1 MLGTVTRI
9 VRYVYAVGAYAV
21 RPSGMSVDWPACR
34 TGRLAIAPTNQRGL
48 PIPYG
53 TSMYLSRLELQGFKT
68 FAHKTVLEFH
78 PDASA
83 RRGLTGV
90 VGPNGS
96 GKSNIADALRWVMG
110 EQSMKLLRSKKSED
124 VIFSGS
130 AKKARAGFAEVS
142 LTLTNDDRPD
152 IDMSEIVVARRL
164 YRDGQSEYEINKQ
177 SARLTDVAL
186 LLAQCGIGQRTYSVI
201 GQGMVDAVLTASP
214 AERREFFDE
223 AAGLK
228 QFQLKRNSS
237 MNKLEGTRENLK
249 QADVLLREIEP
260 RLTSLER
267 QVKRLKEREGLEQEL
282 KVIERAYFGRVW
294 ADLRSQLKITG
305 GSIERAKAEYDTKN
319 AEAAKLEQELAGMEK
334 AAPVSTELRKL
345 QESLNAFREDRSK
358 LRERQIT
365 LESEQR
371 VAAVKAQ
378 KPWSPL
384 PLSKIIQEIDGLS
397 KEHDTLFVLLESDK
411 PDLNKV
417 RSVTL
422 KIKEKSA
429 DLLSKLQQTAP
440 EETKAEP
447 ADPKLEKEFAALV
460 KDMAS
465 IGEKIAETETRLA
478 QLSAKEDESRAHLF
492 QLQRELTA
500 KRHEAQ
506 QAERSLSEATVEQA
520 RLETRRDGFYMELR
534 TQAEALEPELEHLS
548 DNLTP
553 EAKAQAPEVLQS
565 RMTKLRSQLEWIGG
579 IDPETMKEYEE
590 TKARFESLMQQ
601 TSDLKEAMRSLEIII
616 TELDKTIAERADV
629 AFRQLDHEFGKFFQK
644 LFGGGEAK
652 ILKVESEASE
662 DEEGE
667 VDEDREG
674 REAGIEIQA
683 TPPGKR
689 LKSIALLS
697 GGERALT
704 SIALICAIMAINPSP
719 FVVLDEVDAA
729 LDEANSRKFAEIID
743 SLADRTQFVVVTHNR
758 ATMNKASVLY
768 GVTMGE
774 DGVSQLLSVK
784 LAEYSTKN
792 AEKAGA

>member
-1 MLGTVTRI
+1 
-9 VRYVYAVGAYAV
+9 
-21 RPSGMSVDWPACR
+21 
-34 TGRLAIAPTNQRGL
+34 
-48 PIPYG
+48 
-53 TSMYLSRLELQGFKT
+53 MYLSRLELQGFKT
-68 FAHKTVLEFH
+68 FANKTVLEFH

-110 EQSMKLLRSKKSED
+110 EQSMKLLRSKRSED

-130 AKKARAGFAEVS
+130 EKKARAGFAEVN
-142 LTLTNDDRPD
+142 LTLMNDDRPD
-152 IDMSEIVVARRL
+152 IDMSEILVTRRL

-177 SARLTDVAL
+177 TARLTDVAL

-214 AERREFFDE
+214 TERREFFDE
-223 AAGLK
+223 AAGLR

-237 MNKLEGTRENLK
+237 MNKLDATRENLK

-267 QVKRLKEREGLEQEL
+267 QVKRLREREGLEQEL
-282 KVIERAYFGRVW
+282 KNIERAYFGRVW
-294 ADLRSQLKITG
+294 ADLRMLLKTTG
-305 GSIERAKAEYDTKN
+305 GSVERAKAEYEKKN
-319 AEAAKLEQELAGMEK
+319 AEAAKMEQELASMEK

-345 QESLNAFREDRSK
+345 QESLNGLREDRSK
-358 LRERQIT
+358 LRERQIR

-384 PLSKIIQEIDGLS
+384 PLSKIIQEIDALS
-397 KEHDTLFVLLESDK
+397 KDHDAVFALLESEM
-411 PDLNKV
+411 PDLA
-417 RSVTL
+417 
-422 KIKEKSA
+422 KIREMVANIKTKSA
-429 DLLSKLQQTAP
+429 DLLSKLQQPAP
-440 EETKAEP
+440 EEPKVEP
-447 ADPKLEKEFAALV
+447 ADPRIEAEFTALV
-460 KDMAS
+460 KDMAAVS
-465 IGEKIAETETRLA
+465 ETIAATETQLT

-492 QLQRELTA
+492 QLQRELTT
-500 KRHEAQ
+500 KRHEVQ
-506 QAERSLSEATVEQA
+506 MAERSMSDAQVEQA
-520 RLETRRDGFYMELR
+520 RLETRRDGFFMELR
-534 TQAEALEPELEHLS
+534 TQAEALEPELESLADAVRAGS
-548 DNLTP
+548 PRPAAAGIP
-553 EAKAQAPEVLQS
+553 ESAGTAPVQSIEALQS
-565 RMTKLRSQLEWIGG
+565 RMLKLRSQLEWIGG
-579 IDPETMKEYEE
+579 IDPETMKEYEG
-590 TKARFESLMQQ
+590 TKTRFGTLMQQ
-601 TSDLKEAMRSLEIII
+601 TTDLKEAMRSLEIII
-616 TELDKTIAERADV
+616 AELDKTIAERADV
-629 AFRQLDHEFGKFFQK
+629 AFRQLDHEFGRFFQK

-652 ILKVESEASE
+652 ILKVESTPAVEG
-662 DEEGE
+662 EEGTE
-667 VDEDREG
+667 EEIEE

-689 LKSIALLS
+689 LKAIALLS

-729 LDEANSRKFAEIID
+729 LDEANSRKFAEIVD

-758 ATMNKASVLY
+758 ATMNKANILY
-768 GVTMGE
+768 GVTMGD

-784 LAEYSTKN
+784 LADYLPQTP
-792 AEKAGA
+792 EKAAA